1 MRGLKKKKKNNKNK
15 PTTKNNKNQGM
26 LSKEKEEGIIRCI
39 HQDSSRKNMV
49 YSDILKLSLVKRLPM
64 SYRYKVWK

>member
-1 MRGLKKKKKNNKNK
+1 MRGLKKKTKNKKKN

-39 HQDSSRKNMV
+39 HQDSSRKNTV
-49 YSDILKLSLVKRLPM
+49 YSDMLVSVAHRKPLH
-64 SYRYKVWK
+64 